1 MKIAT
6 FAKLETVLQNFVKN
20 PYFALFFFGTS
31 QSCTTLCGQ
40 FRKQTK
46 KLADDI
52 FIHGKMQIRQNV

>member
-6 FAKLETVLQNFVKN
+6 FAKRETVVQNSLKN
-20 PYFALFFFGTS
+20 PRFAPFFFGTS

-40 FRKQTK
+40 FRKQTT

-52 FIHGKMQIRQNV
+52 FIHGKMQIRQNI